1 MGTTLV
7 DVIACYCSGSIPEV
21 KHEANDGDEEELLP
35 RGSTSRQADTE
46 HAPPGAGAS
55 ELLYSR
61 VVDDVRAGGLSVPEM
76 AQLIGVAERQV
87 RNWSAGA
94 NTPSGR
100 NRDRLLQ
107 LHYVSQ
113 LLRDVYTHEGAE
125 IWLHGRKRSL
135 DGRRPIDLLAAGE
148 YEEVL
153 AAIERL
159 QSGAM

>member
-1 MGTTLV
+1 MTTRRKPV
-7 DVIACYCSGSIPEV
+7 A
-21 KHEANDGDEEELLP
+21 
-35 RGSTSRQADTE
+35 RGSAARQPDSDHE
-46 HAPPGAGAS
+46 RVGAGAS
-55 ELLYSR
+55 EMLYSR
-61 VVDDVRAGGLSVPEM
+61 VVGDVRDGGLTVSEM

-107 LHYVSQ
+107 LHYVSR
-113 LLRDVYTHEGAE
+113 LLREVYTREGAE

-135 DGRRPIDLLAAGE
+135 GGRRPVDLLAAGE
-148 YEEVL
+148 YQEVL

>member
-1 MGTTLV
+1 M
-7 DVIACYCSGSIPEV
+7 
-21 KHEANDGDEEELLP
+21 
-35 RGSTSRQADTE
+35 
-46 HAPPGAGAS
+46 
-55 ELLYSR
+55 LYSR
-61 VVDDVRAGGLSVPEM
+61 VVEDVRDGGLTVGEM
-76 AQLIGVAERQV
+76 AKVIGVAERQV

-107 LHYVSQ
+107 LHYVAQ
-113 LLRDVYTHEGAE
+113 LLRDVYTREGAE

-135 DGRRPIDLLAAGE
+135 AGRRPVDLLANGE

-159 QSGAM
+159 QAGAA

>member
-1 MGTTLV
+1 M
-7 DVIACYCSGSIPEV
+7 A
-21 KHEANDGDEEELLP
+21 
-35 RGSTSRQADTE
+35 RGSTARRPDADHE
-46 HAPPGAGAS
+46 RPDMGAS
-55 ELLYSR
+55 EMLYSR
-61 VVDDVRAGGLSVPEM
+61 VVEEVRGGGLTIGEM
-76 AQLIGVAERQV
+76 AKVIGVAERQV

-113 LLRDVYTHEGAE
+113 LLRDVYSREGAE

-135 DGRRPIDLLAAGE
+135 QGRRPVDLLADGE

-159 QSGAM
+159 SSGAM